1 MRRIASSLKNH
12 LWTDFLPAL
21 GAGCRLFRVLLIVY
35 VCIVSTPVRGA
46 EPASEQ
52 DRYWPQWR
60 GPQATGVAPYGDPP
74 VEWSEFKNVRCKIEI
89 PGKGRASPIVW
100 GDRVFV
106 STAIPTGQ
114 QVETQESGEDTL
126 NGQRI
131 VRPVEI
137 QSFTF
142 FAIERKSGA
151 IVWQRT
157 VRRELPHEGTHI
169 DGSWASGSPVT
180 DGERVYA
187 YFGSRGL
194 VLL

>member
-1 MRRIASSLKNH
+1 MRPIASSLKNR
-12 LWTDFLPAL
+12 LRPAPLPAS
-21 GAGCRLFRVLLIVY
+21 GAGCRLFRVVLIVCA
-35 VCIVSTPVRGA
+35 CIVSNPARGA
-46 EPASEQ
+46 EPPSEQ
-52 DRYWPQWR
+52 ARYWPQWR
-60 GPQATGVAPYGDPP
+60 GPQATGVAPHGDPP
-74 VEWSEFKNVRCKIEI
+74 VEWSESKNVRWKIEI

-151 IVWQRT
+151 T
-157 VRRELPHEGTHI
+157 V
-169 DGSWASGSPVT
+169 
-180 DGERVYA
+180 
-187 YFGSRGL
+187 
-194 VLL
+194 